1 MEQITLQGYMEI
13 KNRIKDK
20 LNETVNNFV
29 IIGYYLKQVRD
40 NALYIQDGYKNMEE
54 FAMGEYKLSASTA
67 SRFMDINTKFT
78 VDGNSLELK
87 EEYRNFSYSKLQEML
102 TVRDEDLELITED
115 TTVKQI
121 REIKAVEKA
130 EEKAEEQ
137 KAQEQLPIIQMVEP
151 KEEPVATSQEDAF
164 NEVMIAF
171 WSNKTQILQLV
182 HNNMIS
188 AEDLA
193 EELCPSGSK
202 TFNHNI
208 YMVFLYDVNVGIK
221 VRHYSN
227 GKPCIE
233 QYSYDDWIEKTN
245 EIITDEIYQSLIK
258 PQPIPEAKPESV
270 VTNPAPETEYQ
281 PLPGQMTTDDIKELQ
296 PDQEEDI
303 EIVEIEDN
311 PEVIEE
317 QEKVPEVK
325 PVAAELPRVESVA
338 MSQEEKTAEPMTENK
353 PIETTASV
361 EATAPAAV
369 EEESQIIDR
378 QQIQGAI
385 KYFGLERTNTQSLIA
400 KKKERNESFE
410 SLQMHEQQLEIALTV
425 MQAYK
430 ENMDVRTL
438 TRAERHELARK
449 AREGESKFDS
459 NHPYRTILPKDMVE
473 GTW

>member
-121 REIKAVEKA
+121 REIKAVEK
-130 EEKAEEQ
+130 EEAKEEER
-137 KAQEQLPIIQMVEP
+137 KAQEQLPLMQMVEP

-164 NEVMIAF
+164 NEVMISF
-171 WSNKTQILQLV
+171 WSNKTEVLQLV

-202 TFNHNI
+202 TFNHSI

-233 QYSYDDWIEKTN
+233 QYSYDDWMEKTN

-258 PQPIPEAKPESV
+258 PQPIPEAKPQPV

-281 PLPGQMTTDDIKELQ
+281 PLPGQITTDDIKELQ

-311 PEVIEE
+311 PEVIEK
-317 QEKVPEVK
+317 KVPEVK
-325 PVAAELPRVESVA
+325 PVAAELPRIEPVA
-338 MSQEEKTAEPMTENK
+338 TSQEEKIEEPIVESKQAETIAPA
-353 PIETTASV
+353 ETTAS
-361 EATAPAAV
+361 AAV
-369 EEESQIIDR
+369 EEESAIIDR

-400 KKKERNESFE
+400 KKKERHESFE

-425 MQAYK
+425 MQAYT
-430 ENMDVRTL
+430 ENMNVRLL
-438 TRAERHELARK
+438 TREERQELARK
-449 AREGESKFDS
+449 ARKGESKFDPK
-459 NHPYRTILPKDMVE
+459 HPYRTILPDDIVE
-473 GTW
+473 GAW